1 MYEIEEKDVERDREI
16 KDILLPLFKCTLGQR
31 TPFSTADLPGI
42 ILLLQKTEVC
52 LLKSEILCSEILYLM
67 FKRQESYVKG
77 FLEKQV
83 SHCSTSISTNI
94 DNILNLLVQRLA
106 HTLESF
112 LAGEEDGK
120 MTLWQSIK
128 RQNIDIPLSVRLTQ
142 PTCPPMLDS
151 EPTMMHSVGAMCVCL
166 SHSVRQNSHH
176 KMTPRTST
184 KQAGIILDSFRDQ
197 ALRWAGRPNH
207 QAHSQ
212 DPAPCLQLFACINS
226 NEYMMIPDARGKTV
240 RDFNSLRFG
249 GRFRFELRFEY
260 LLTV

>member
-1 MYEIEEKDVERDREI
+1 
-16 KDILLPLFKCTLGQR
+16 
-31 TPFSTADLPGI
+31 
-42 ILLLQKTEVC
+42 
-52 LLKSEILCSEILYLM
+52 
-67 FKRQESYVKG
+67 
-77 FLEKQV
+77 
-83 SHCSTSISTNI
+83 
-94 DNILNLLVQRLA
+94 
-106 HTLESF
+106 
-112 LAGEEDGK
+112 

-151 EPTMMHSVGAMCVCL
+151 EPTMMHSVSAMCVCL
-166 SHSVRQNSHH
+166 SHGVRRNSHH
-176 KMTPRTST
+176 KMTPRSST
-184 KQAGIILDSFRDQ
+184 EQAGIISDSFRDQ
-197 ALRWAGRPNH
+197 ALRWEGRPNH

-212 DPAPCLQLFACINS
+212 DPAPCLQLFASINS